1 MGVGAAV
8 RYRPGVLER
17 LLIRHRSI
25 GASTDPGNPTRVVS
39 GRARRSHDAV
49 QVDGGGDEMS
59 SSVPVGVENTVQQA
73 LRARKV
79 LSRLKRSDD
88 DADIELFG
96 LLHKPARKVVYG
108 AAHHSLPAYRMF
120 KQGFTLGEATHR
132 AFSGETKHFDLSP
145 KDLSAAYLEGVAK
158 WWQWK
163 LDELYVKNDAD
174 HESTECMERAR
185 VLDGLQALLDDHV
198 WPLLFA
204 LKARPELE
212 RVVLDVY

>member
-1 MGVGAAV
+1 MS
-8 RYRPGVLER
+8 L
-17 LLIRHRSI
+17 SI
-25 GASTDPGNPTRVVS
+25 
-39 GRARRSHDAV
+39 
-49 QVDGGGDEMS
+49 
-59 SSVPVGVENTVQQA
+59 PVGVEHTIQQA

-88 DADIELFG
+88 AFDLELFG

-108 AAHHSLPAYRMF
+108 AAHQSLPVYRMF
-120 KQGFTLGEATHR
+120 KQGFTLGAATHK

-145 KDLSAAYLEGVAK
+145 KDLSAPYLEGVAK

-163 LDELYVKNDAD
+163 LDELYAKNDAD
-174 HESTECMERAR
+174 ESAECLERAR

-204 LKARPELE
+204 LRDRPELE
-212 RVVLDVY
+212 RVVLDLY